1 MVLKA
6 ESKSVNEVKPQ
17 EYSQRFI
24 CNSDFSDYS
33 VEAVVQLSKDSS
45 QAVLTVWNDRD
56 VVVNNKSFDIELE
69 EGEVKDVADWFDDF
83 LLDEVNKYLK

>member
-17 EYSQRFI
+17 SYDKRFI
-24 CNSDFSDYS
+24 CNSDFSEYS
-33 VEAVVQLSKDSS
+33 VETVVQISEDSQ

-56 VVVNNKSFDIELE
+56 VVINNKSFSIELE
-69 EGEVKDVADWFDDF
+69 GVEVRNVADWFDDF